1 MTKGPY
7 TPAPSYRTNH
17 IQKNVNHS
25 SAYDLSTTS
34 DIADVS
40 LGGHR
45 VMVIRKLAEVPK
57 GATCQHE
64 NMKECCEGCGHFSCS
79 CGLSWDDN
87 YEGGPLEEETGP
99 NKEDFE

>member
-1 MTKGPY
+1 MSKGPY

-17 IQKNVNHS
+17 IQKYVNHR

-40 LGGHR
+40 LSGRR

-57 GATCQHE
+57 GATCQLPQPKGLGLVAPGAKLRG
-64 NMKECCEGCGHFSCS
+64 NIRLIDFS
-79 CGLSWDDN
+79 
-87 YEGGPLEEETGP
+87 PI
-99 NKEDFE
+99 

>member
-1 MTKGPY
+1 MSKGPY

-17 IQKNVNHS
+17 IQKYVNHR

-40 LGGHR
+40 LGGRR

-57 GATCQHE
+57 DATCEHE
-64 NMKECCEGCGHFSCS
+64 NMKECCDGCGHFSCS
-79 CGLSWDDN
+79 CGLSWDEA
-87 YEGGPLEEETGP
+87 EGGPPLETVDGP
-99 NKEDFE
+99 NLEDL